1 MDKTSSE
8 LPRLLIRL
16 PIPAD
21 ARAIATLHIRSWQ
34 ATYRGLLSDG
44 YLSAL
49 DASIDRRVAFLA
61 KAIEEGS
68 QAIRVAE
75 LEGNLVGW
83 SSFGSSRDEDAGAG
97 DGELKA
103 IYLDPQAWG
112 QGIGTALWAVSREV
126 LVGEGLQRVS
136 AWVLDGN
143 ERASRFYRKLGFTAE
158 AASQRTFEENG
169 EPLPLTR
176 YHLQLNAGL

>member
-61 KAIEEGS
+61 KAIEAGS

-112 QGIGTALWAVSREV
+112 QGIGTALWPCRARCWWVRVCSESAPGCWTATSAPVASTANSVSR
-126 LVGEGLQRVS
+126 QRRPAS
-136 AWVLDGN
+136 APS
-143 ERASRFYRKLGFTAE
+143 RKMASHYR
-158 AASQRTFEENG
+158 
-169 EPLPLTR
+169 
-176 YHLQLNAGL
+176 

>member
-1 MDKTSSE
+1 MDKTSCD
-8 LPRLLIRL
+8 LPGLLVRQ

-49 DASIDRRVAFLA
+49 DASVDRRVAFLS
-61 KAIEEGS
+61 KAIEDDN

-75 LEGNLVGW
+75 LDGSLVGW
-83 SSFGSSRDEDAGAG
+83 SSFGPSRDEDARTS

-112 QGIGTALWAVSREV
+112 LGIGPALWAVSREV
-126 LVGEGLQRVS
+126 LVVEGFQRVS

-158 AASQRTFEENG
+158 TASQRTFEENG

-176 YHLQLNAGL
+176 YHLQLNAG